1 MRKIKNFIKRHWNK
15 VVALICVFT
24 ISFSTVAFAVPI
36 SQIIA
41 IIEAVIDAV
50 GNSVAVINFLS
61 TNTND
66 DPVLVPNASNSDDVV
81 KQSNYYGL
89 LYVAC
94 EKANINQSSFSEFYD
109 YVYNQTYTTDYSAGS
124 ISYEQFEFCSDI
136 YNFLYKACTYYYITE
151 EQWCR
156 VLFDGNGNLVASSD
170 YSVSDSG
177 DVQISGK
184 KFKQMVD
191 YWSDYYKPKDNID
204 QFTYSYQDAA
214 NKQGKGNY
222 YRFTPYAPV
231 YTDTAGSSTG
241 WGFHAWTGGAYFLP
255 FLVDDDK
262 GDYYSEK
269 YYHIYSTRDDGT
281 LKICIDT
288 YLLKDN
294 SLADS
299 KSYNWDTARMN
310 VGLAFFN
317 NAYYLY
323 FYKSYF
329 DYKSNTDP
337 YSNIYFSSALSTGL
351 VTSGVSITPQY
362 FLQNLAGYTTF
373 TPDTDTADDYGF
385 IISSS
390 PFELWV
396 NQTDIDTSKI
406 PDDYVITPKGDTFYD
421 YTITNTTGDTT
432 TINKYVTNNYYI
444 PETDKKDDDQGGS
457 SGDVTV
463 SGDVN
468 VKGDI
473 DVSGKVDININVSQG
488 SSESAGDYIDPGEID
503 ADLDDYLSH
512 VPDVSKDFIDYLKD
526 FFGWLPKEIYGLLVL
541 GLVVAIFCRLN
552 GR

>member
-1 MRKIKNFIKRHWNK
+1 MRKIKNFFKRHWNK
-15 VVALICVFT
+15 AVALFCALAIATTTTVT
-24 ISFSTVAFAVPI
+24 SFVYAAIGDKNVEWTDLVRDIAGFVPPIGTVLDFA
-36 SQIIA
+36 
-41 IIEAVIDAV
+41 D
-50 GNSVAVINFLS
+50 LCY
-61 TNTND
+61 
-66 DPVLVPNASNSDDVV
+66 DV
-81 KQSNYYGL
+81 
-89 LYVAC
+89 
-94 EKANINQSSFSEFYD
+94 
-109 YVYNQTYTTDYSAGS
+109 YVYFFVTIPSEDPYEWTTNKEVILAAWKTITDNSPMTEDQFADYWQKCIDELGIADDRLIMIEETVRLGHTL
-124 ISYEQFEFCSDI
+124 SDVI
-136 YNFLYKACTYYYITE
+136 QYCYHS
-151 EQWCR
+151 
-156 VLFDGNGNLVASSD
+156 DGDGV
-170 YSVSDSG
+170 SVSDSG
-177 DVQISGK
+177 DVQITGK

-191 YWSDYYKPKDNID
+191 YWSDYYIPKDNID

-222 YRFTPYAPV
+222 YRFTPHAPV
-231 YTDTAGSSTG
+231 YVDTAGSSTAWGNHG
-241 WGFHAWTGGAYFLP
+241 WSGGAYYLP
-255 FLVDDDK
+255 FLSDDDK

-310 VGLAFFN
+310 VGLAFFD
-317 NAYYLY
+317 NAYYLQ

-362 FLQNLAGYTTF
+362 FLQNLTGYTTF

-390 PFELWV
+390 PFELWF
-396 NQTDIDTSKI
+396 NQTEIDTSKI
-406 PDDYVITPKGDTFYD
+406 PDDYVITLNGDTFYD

-473 DVSGKVDININVSQG
+473 DVSGKVDINVNVSQG
-488 SSESAGDYIDPGEID
+488 SSESAGDYIEPGEID
-503 ADLDDYLSH
+503 ADLDGYLSH